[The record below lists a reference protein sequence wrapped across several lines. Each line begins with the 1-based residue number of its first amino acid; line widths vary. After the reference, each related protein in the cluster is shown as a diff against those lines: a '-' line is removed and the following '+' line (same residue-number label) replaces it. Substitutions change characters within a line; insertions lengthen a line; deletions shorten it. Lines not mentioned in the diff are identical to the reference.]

1 MRNNAV
7 GTIFCQGKN
16 GAILVIILIALFF
29 LGGCQGTSALYQGKY
44 VDPEFAIP
52 LPGNVAEEQW
62 ETYELA
68 IKYGYSEDNLYFQ
81 IIGQVNL
88 ADQYAEI
95 YHYLDRLD
103 VYLLFLDNSLTVIK
117 AEKLASSFSTSPKD
131 SIPFDRSF
139 KIPQN
144 TTAFS
149 FAYYGTVRELDR
161 KDGNIATLW
170 HVPK

>member
-1 MRNNAV
+1 MNNNTV
-7 GTIFCQGKN
+7 GTIFCQSKSRV
-16 GAILVIILIALFF
+16 ILVTILIALSF
-29 LGGCQGTSALYQGKY
+29 LGGCQSTSALYQGKH

-62 ETYELA
+62 KTFELA
-68 IKYGYSEDNLYFQ
+68 INYGYSEDSLSFQ
-81 IIGQVNL
+81 ISGQVNL
-88 ADQYAEI
+88 ADQYTEI

-131 SIPFDRSF
+131 SIPFNRSF

-149 FAYYGTVRELDR
+149 FAYDGTVGELDR